1 MKLGKLLMI
10 VSNNT
15 FIRLYDMHN
24 NFICGS
30 YNQVGTLM
38 DYIDETVVEITID
51 DIDPTMSA
59 AKLGSL
65 LKTKCGEIL
74 ASNPQNY
81 THYRINLRGNYSEDD
96 FTSLVLLTSMYFFSC
111 LLDEGGR
118 ARERRL
124 GIPAALSEVCISASS
139 LKRAINTK
147 TKVDIFNLTIASGDL
162 VYHLI

>member
-1 MKLGKLLMI
+1 MKFVDLNKLTI
-10 VSNNT
+10 VEKE
-15 FIRLYDMHN
+15 
-24 NFICGS
+24 
-30 YNQVGTLM
+30 
-38 DYIDETVVEITID
+38 DYKTIEITID

-65 LKTKCGEIL
+65 LKMKCGEIL

-81 THYRINLRGNYSEDD
+81 THYRINLRGHYTEDD

-124 GIPAALSEVCISASS
+124 GIPAALSEVCISATS

-147 TKVDIFNLTIASGDL
+147 TKVDIDRKS
-162 VYHLI
+162 VV